1 MVYINKP
8 TTLDPAQDVQN
19 GKHQKIFT
27 KLRCQ
32 NKSTPKPKITREHPY
47 KGWGVSTNHGKNR
60 QNPPVW
66 TSTTRKN

>member
-1 MVYINKP
+1 MIYIIKP
-8 TTLDPAQDVQN
+8 TMLDPAQDVQKE
-19 GKHQKIFT
+19 KHQKIFT

-32 NKSTPKPKITREHPY
+32 NKSTPKPKITREH

-66 TSTTRKN
+66 TLTTRKN